1 MPTFNEFT
9 FLSNDK
15 VHNIF
20 FRECVPDGNI
30 RGVVQIVHGIAEHS
44 KRYEH
49 FMSFLAENGF
59 VAVADDHLGH
69 GYSIGSDPTD
79 QGWFAENDGW
89 MTVVRDLNSLRLIEQ
104 AKYPGLPYFFLG
116 HSMGSFLTR
125 TYIINYPDALT
136 GAVISGTGQNPG
148 PVIAAGK
155 AIGKAD
161 IADHGSKHLS
171 DFIHNMAFGAYNKKY
186 NNPRTEFDW
195 LCRDTAVVD
204 AYIADP
210 LSGFQE
216 TVGLFVDMMGGLQY
230 IWKSE
235 NLNRMNKAMPVYFM
249 SGDMDP
255 VGDYGKGVKKV
266 YERFKKVGMRDVQIK
281 LYPQGRHE
289 MLNELNKDEVYTNV
303 LNWLESKI

>member
-89 MTVVRDLNSLRLIEQ
+89 MTVVRDLNNLRLIEQ
-104 AKYPGLPYFFLG
+104 DGQPSYFIVVDF
-116 HSMGSFLTR
+116 
-125 TYIINYPDALT
+125 
-136 GAVISGTGQNPG
+136 
-148 PVIAAGK
+148 
-155 AIGKAD
+155 IGDTEKTFAD
-161 IADHGSKHLS
+161 IADVAKPFLDDEIQLS
-171 DFIHNMAFGAYNKKY
+171 MMPFSMEFARNAVKGIEPFYIKK
-186 NNPRTEFDW
+186 EED
-195 LCRDTAVVD
+195 
-204 AYIADP
+204 
-210 LSGFQE
+210 
-216 TVGLFVDMMGGLQY
+216 
-230 IWKSE
+230 
-235 NLNRMNKAMPVYFM
+235 
-249 SGDMDP
+249 
-255 VGDYGKGVKKV
+255 
-266 YERFKKVGMRDVQIK
+266 
-281 LYPQGRHE
+281 
-289 MLNELNKDEVYTNV
+289 
-303 LNWLESKI
+303 